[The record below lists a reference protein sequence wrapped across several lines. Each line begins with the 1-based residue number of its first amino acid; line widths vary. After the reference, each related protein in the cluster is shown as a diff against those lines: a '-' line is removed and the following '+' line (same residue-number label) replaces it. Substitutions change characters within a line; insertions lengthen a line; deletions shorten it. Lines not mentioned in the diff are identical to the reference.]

1 MPPSTGEHATM
12 KTSLEIAQEAVLQPI
27 EQIAERAGLEPDEF
41 EAYGRYKAKVSLS
54 VLERLKDVRDG
65 KLVCVT
71 GMTPT
76 RAGEGKTTT
85 LVGLTQGLGV
95 IGKNPVAC
103 LREASVGPVFGIK
116 GGAAGGGLT
125 QVVPMEDLNL
135 HFTGDI
141 HAIGAANNL
150 LAAMIDASILH
161 GNPHQI
167 DALRVPWRR
176 AVDMNDR
183 ALREIAIGLGGRANG
198 YPRETGFDI
207 TAASEVMAIMAV
219 ARDLQDLRR
228 RIANI
233 TAAYSFDGAKP
244 ITAEDLGAAGA
255 MTVLLK
261 DAIKPNLVQTLEGQP
276 VLMHCGPFANIAHG
290 NNSLI
295 ADLIGMKVGDYVVTE
310 SEFGSD
316 MGMEKFF
323 DIVCRFGKLTPS
335 TTVLVTTVRA
345 IKHHSGIADDPRIDR
360 AASLQAIEVGF
371 ANVRRHLNTIR
382 TFGVPAVVA
391 VKRRPGDTNEEVE
404 LVKRLSLEAG
414 AFAAEANEGFSKGG
428 AGAADL
434 AEAVVAACEEPNTFH
449 HLYEDNAPIQ
459 DKIEAVAKQVYG
471 AKEVYYYPE
480 AEAKLGQF
488 TREGLDTFPVCM
500 AKTHLSLSADP
511 TLLNAPESFTL
522 PVRDIR
528 SYTGAGWL
536 VPLCGDIVQMPGL
549 GKEPAA
555 ANIDIDADGRTV
567 GLF

>member
-1 MPPSTGEHATM
+1 M

-27 EQIAERAGLEPDEF
+27 EQIAERAGLEPGEI
-41 EAYGRYKAKVSLS
+41 EAYGRHKAKVSLS
-54 VLERLKDVRDG
+54 VLDRLNAVADG
-65 KLVCVT
+65 KLVVVT

-150 LAAMIDASILH
+150 LSAMIDASILH

-167 DALRVPWRR
+167 DALRIPWRR

-183 ALREIAIGLGGRANG
+183 ALRDIAIGLGGRANG

-219 ARDLQDLRR
+219 SRDLQDLRR
-228 RIANI
+228 RLGRI
-233 TAAYSFDGAKP
+233 TAAYSYDHGKAV
-244 ITAEDLGAAGA
+244 TAEDLRAAGA
-255 MTVLLK
+255 MAVLLK
-261 DAIKPNLVQTLEGQP
+261 DALKPNLVQTLEGQP
-276 VLMHCGPFANIAHG
+276 VMMHCGPFANIAHG
-290 NNSLI
+290 NNSLV
-295 ADLIGMKVGDYVVTE
+295 ADLIAMKLGDYVVTE
-310 SEFGSD
+310 SGFGSD

-335 TTVLVTTVRA
+335 AAVLVTTVRA
-345 IKHHSGIADDPRIDR
+345 IKHHGGVADDPRVER
-360 AASLQAIEVGF
+360 SAALHSIEIGM
-371 ANVRRHLNTIR
+371 ANVRRHLNIIR

-391 VKRRPGDTNEEVE
+391 VNRRPGDTNEEVE
-404 LVKRLSLEAG
+404 LVKKLALEAG
-414 AFAAEANEGFSKGG
+414 AFAAEANEGFTKGG

-434 AEAVVAACEEPNTFH
+434 AEAVVAASGEPNTFH
-449 HLYEDNAPIQ
+449 HLYDDDAPIQ
-459 DKIEAVAKQVYG
+459 DKIEAVATQVYG
-471 AKEVYYYPE
+471 AKDVFYYPE
-480 AEAKLGQF
+480 AETKLSQF
-488 TREGLDTFPVCM
+488 TQEGMGHFPVCM
-500 AKTHLSLSADP
+500 AKTHLSLSADA
-511 TLLNAPESFTL
+511 TLLNAPEGFTL

-528 SYTGAGWL
+528 AYTGAGWL

-555 ANIDIDADGRTV
+555 MNIDIDADGRTV